1 MESPVKKLNVLPA
14 VLAIAVAL
22 ASGCST
28 YQDKRYIDG
37 LEEDVG
43 GATKDQVARNMTSM
57 TLDARRAAQ
66 DVNRPYIT
74 GKAIPL
80 AREVTLPAPLR
91 GTVNTTL
98 LFKDDADLITLAGRI
113 TDATGIPVKVMP
125 DALLPMEDFG
135 PRLTSTPGQGAS
147 MGLSAPMT
155 TNTNPVALS
164 SPLPVAGA
172 FPIAPVPAITGAPA
186 PAVKSSVAAQ
196 AGNQLLA
203 PTLDAAAMRL
213 NVYWK
218 WDDALGAIVF
228 YRTETRMF
236 EIRGAEMAASSAMSI
251 DLAGGVDN
259 SGTSGLNSKSKASI
273 DVPEL
278 KDGPLAGLIERV
290 TQFMSRSGKVAAGA
304 GGLLVVTDIKSSLD
318 QIEKFITQENKM
330 RSRRI
335 DLVFEE
341 ITVERTTS
349 AQAGVNWN
357 LMFTSGG
364 AGNGVNIN
372 GLNSLLEQEG
382 AAMSL
387 GASVGSGQWAG
398 SSVSA
403 QALSKVGKIV
413 DRKMNTF
420 GAVNGQPATS
430 GRPERQKYIDKLE
443 QTASNSDASQPTV
456 TVTQAEEVSG
466 RIITVVP
473 YAYSDGDINLA
484 VKYDNTP
491 TPIFEKQ
498 PVGQDGSY
506 VQSPKS
512 VSDVLVRSAI
522 VRSGQP
528 YVVSATTA
536 NNDTYNER
544 RTDRSVP
551 MLFGGSDIA
560 DKTDRVTVFVL
571 TALVREK

>member
-1 MESPVKKLNVLPA
+1 MESIVKNINALNPFF
-14 VLAIAVAL
+14 AITMVL

-28 YQDKRYIDG
+28 YQDKRQIDE
-37 LEEDVG
+37 LEKSVG
-43 GATKDQVARNMTSM
+43 GATKYQIAQNVNSLK
-57 TLDARRAAQ
+57 LDARRAAQ
-66 DVNRPYIT
+66 EVNRPFIT

-91 GTVNTTL
+91 GTINTTL
-98 LFKDDADLITLAGRI
+98 LFKDDADLITLASRI

-125 DALLPMEDFG
+125 DALLPMEVFG
-135 PRLTSTPGQGAS
+135 PRLEAIQGQGLS
-147 MGLSAPMT
+147 LGVSAPLT
-155 TNTNPVALS
+155 TNTNPVALN
-164 SPLPVAGA
+164 SPLPGAGA
-172 FPIAPVPAITGAPA
+172 FQNAPVLSSVHAPA
-186 PAVKSSVAAQ
+186 GNSKGSASSQ
-196 AGNQLLA
+196 IGNQLLA
-203 PTLDAAAMRL
+203 PTLDAAALRL

-228 YRTETRMF
+228 YRTETRFF
-236 EIRGAEMAASSAMSI
+236 EIRGAEMTASSAMSI
-251 DLAGGVDN
+251 DLAGGVDK
-259 SGTSGLNSKSKASI
+259 SGASGLNSRSKASI
-273 DVPEL
+273 DVPEI
-278 KDGPLAGLIERV
+278 KDGPMAGLVERV
-290 TQFMSRSGKVAAGA
+290 QQFMSKSGKVVAGA
-304 GGLLVVTDIKSSLD
+304 GGLLVVTDIKYSLD

-349 AQAGVNWN
+349 SQAGLNWN
-357 LMFTSGG
+357 LMFSSGG
-364 AGNGVNIN
+364 SLNGLNVD

-387 GASVGSGQWAG
+387 GASVGSGQWKG

-403 QALSKVGKIV
+403 QALSKIGKIV
-413 DRKMNTF
+413 DRKMDTF
-420 GAVNGQPATS
+420 GAVNGQPATY

-466 RIITVVP
+466 RIITVLP
-473 YAYSDGDINLA
+473 YAYSDGDINM
-484 VKYDNTP
+484 VIKYDNTP

-498 PVGQDGSY
+498 PVGKDGSY

-536 NNDTYNER
+536 NNNNYNER
-544 RTDRSVP
+544 RSDRRAP
-551 MLFGGSDIA
+551 ILFGGSDIA
-560 DKTDRVTVFVL
+560 DNTDRVTVFII